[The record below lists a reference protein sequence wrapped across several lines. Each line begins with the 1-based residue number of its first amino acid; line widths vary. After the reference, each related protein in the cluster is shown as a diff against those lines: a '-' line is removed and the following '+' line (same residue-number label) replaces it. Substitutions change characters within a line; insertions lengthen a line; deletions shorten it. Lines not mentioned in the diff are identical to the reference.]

1 MNNVSFGNIKNTGH
15 DFPQCLS
22 SARHISLEGGAGMWE
37 EIIKEL
43 VLSLILWAHLHR
55 AGSWRVSEEPLKCP
69 SPGVSNCS
77 ANNSTLAVFEWDTT
91 GQGAWMPSRGTSTQL
106 HPISASARV
115 RACSNTQASG
125 VLAPGK
131 EGPSGFPPARST
143 SSSGK
148 RNTARED
155 CPRSL
160 SLMQLA

>member
-69 SPGVSNCS
+69 SPGVSNSS
-77 ANNSTLAVFEWDTT
+77 ANDSMLAVFEWDTT

-106 HPISASARV
+106 PPNFCLSQGESMQQYTGKWCLGSWEG
-115 RACSNTQASG
+115 RALW
-125 VLAPGK
+125 VP
-131 EGPSGFPPARST
+131 PSTFNIQFRKKKHSQGGLST
-143 SSSGK
+143 
-148 RNTARED
+148 
-155 CPRSL
+155 
-160 SLMQLA
+160 